1 MRKNLIRTTALAA
14 TAVAAVFSLT
24 ACDGDEDTSSSTSS
38 SHGAGQSADTGRDDD
53 SGADGSGE
61 GSGSQGTSA
70 GSEGSTGGT
79 SGGGDGSSDS
89 GGSGSGGGDKG
100 GYGQVCGADDLT
112 WNATSKTQAGG
123 YILLSVKA
131 RPGIACTLPAQL
143 PVVAFGSDGT
153 EAGPA
158 EQSVGEPVKLSG
170 GTVAYAGVN
179 PKTTN
184 RDGGKELEE
193 IIVAVSKDD
202 RTDPVA
208 LKTGTLTVD
217 DPIVT
222 NWHTSPADAVPFD
235 GGH

>member
-1 MRKNLIRTTALAA
+1 MRKNLIRTTALAV

-24 ACDGDEDTSSSTSS
+24 ACDGDEDSSSSS
-38 SHGAGQSADTGRDDD
+38 SPGAEQSADKGQGGD
-53 SGADGSGE
+53 SGADGSGA
-61 GSGSQGTSA
+61 GSGSQGASA
-70 GSEGSTGGT
+70 GSESGGSSGGA
-79 SGGGDGSSDS
+79 SGGDGSSDA
-89 GGSGSGGGDKG
+89 GGSGGGGGDKD
-100 GYGQVCGADDLT
+100 GYGQVCGANDLT
-112 WNATSKTQAGG
+112 WKATSKTQAGG
-123 YILLSVKA
+123 YTLLSVQA
-131 RPGIACTLPAQL
+131 RSGITCTLPAQL